1 MVTPFLKSWAC
12 GKVYWTREAKKLK
25 QKENVMQENQQIEP
39 TSKDDKTWAMLCHLS
54 ALAGLVIPFG
64 SIIGPL
70 IVWLIKKDEMPLVD
84 IHGKKALN
92 FQITMAIAYITCF
105 LLMFVAVGLILLPI
119 VAIFDFIMI
128 VIASIKAN
136 DGKEFNYPLSLTLI
150 K

>member
-1 MVTPFLKSWAC
+1 
-12 GKVYWTREAKKLK
+12 
-25 QKENVMQENQQIEP
+25 MQENQQIEP